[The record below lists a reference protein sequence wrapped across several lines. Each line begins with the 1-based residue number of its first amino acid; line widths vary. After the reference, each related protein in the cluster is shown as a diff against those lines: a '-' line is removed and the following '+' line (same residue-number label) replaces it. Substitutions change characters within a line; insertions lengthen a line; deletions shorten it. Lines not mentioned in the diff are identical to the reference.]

1 MGNLL
6 TDVEIRRVSNAVA
19 AASTGTTKAT
29 IIDMDGF
36 DEVTFILLLG
46 TVTNTAKVTFQI
58 AQDDVN
64 STAGMA
70 VTDAT
75 SGEIVSDG
83 TTIALS
89 NKAIA
94 LTINRPKERYLE
106 AQVVKSTANI
116 VIDGIIAILSKARTR
131 PTANGSTVYMSKLFT
146 SPANA

>member
-29 IIDMDGF
+29 IVDMDGF
-36 DEVTFILLLG
+36 DEVTFVLLLG

-94 LTINRPKERYLE
+94 LSINKPKERYLE
-106 AQVVKSTANI
+106 AQVVKSTANV

-131 PTANGSTVYMSKLFT
+131 PTVNGATVYKSAFFA
-146 SPANA
+146 SPGAA

>member
-19 AASTGTTKAT
+19 AASTGTTKAA
-29 IIDMDGF
+29 IVDMDGF

-83 TTIALS
+83 TTIAF
-89 NKAIA
+89 
-94 LTINRPKERYLE
+94 E
-106 AQVVKSTANI
+106 Q
-116 VIDGIIAILSKARTR
+116 
-131 PTANGSTVYMSKLFT
+131 
-146 SPANA
+146 